1 MKLATLDNG
10 TRDGQLAIVSKDL
23 KRCTSASAISP
34 NLQTALD
41 NWSDV
46 YAALDALYH
55 KLNEGDIAGKAFEPH
70 LTLAPLPRAYQW
82 IDASAYLPHL
92 QRVRAAK
99 GSLQDPQDEKPI
111 MYQGGSDHLLGAEK
125 DIEVTDDDLALD
137 YEAEIAVIL
146 GDVPLNPSDDDARN
160 AVRLI
165 TQCNDVSLRRLVA
178 GDLQEG
184 FGFFHSKPA
193 SAFGPVVVTPD
204 ELGAAW
210 GEGRV
215 TGQLQSRVNGLL
227 YGQPRTEK
235 EMVFDFYQLIKT
247 AAQTR
252 SLSAGTILGGG
263 TVANT
268 HDQILPISSDGIGFS
283 CIVEARMAE
292 KAADAEQRT
301 PFLKSGDQ
309 VSIQF
314 LTDNGDAPFGEIKQT
329 VRLLNK
335 PD

>member
-23 KRCTSASAISP
+23 KRCTSASAIAP
-34 NLQTALD
+34 NLQAALD
-41 NWSDV
+41 NWSEV
-46 YAALDALYH
+46 YAPLETLSQ
-55 KLNEGDIAGKAFEPH
+55 KLNQGDIAGKSFEPH

-99 GSLQDPQDEKPI
+99 GSLQNPQDEKPI
-111 MYQGGSDHLLGAEK
+111 MYQGGSDHLVGAEK
-125 DIEVTDDDLALD
+125 PIVVGGEDLALD

-146 GDVPLNPSDDDARN
+146 GDVPMNPADDEARN
-160 AVRLI
+160 AVRLV

-178 GDLQEG
+178 ADLQDG

-193 SAFGPVVVTPD
+193 TSFGPVVVTPN

-210 GEGRV
+210 QSGRV
-215 TGQLQSRVNGLL
+215 AGRLQSRVNGLL

-235 EMVFDFYQLIKT
+235 EMVFDFYQLIQA

-252 SLSAGTILGGG
+252 QLRAGTILGGG

-268 HDQILPISSDGIGFS
+268 HDEILPIGSDGVGFS

-292 KAADAEQRT
+292 KAADTDQRT
-301 PFLKSGDQ
+301 PFLKKDDQ

-314 LTDNGDAPFGEIKQT
+314 LTDEGEAPFGEIKQT
-329 VRLLNK
+329 VRLA
-335 PD
+335 

>member
-23 KRCTSASAISP
+23 KRCTSASAIAP
-34 NLQTALD
+34 NLQSALD
-41 NWSDV
+41 SWSDL
-46 YAALDALYH
+46 YPALEDLSR
-55 KLNEGDIAGKAFEPH
+55 KLNQADIAGKAFEPH

-82 IDASAYLPHL
+82 IDASAYLTHL

-99 GSLQDPQDEKPI
+99 GSLQNPQDEKPI
-111 MYQGGSDHLLGAEK
+111 MYQGGSDHLLGAEQ
-125 DIEVTDDDLALD
+125 DIEVNGDDLALD

-146 GDVPLNPSDDDARN
+146 GDVPKNPTEDEARN

-178 GDLQEG
+178 ADLQDG

-193 SAFGPVVVTPD
+193 TAFGPVVVTPD

-210 GEGRV
+210 QDGRV
-215 TGQLQSRVNGLL
+215 AGQLQSRVNGLL

-235 EMVFDFYQLIKT
+235 EMVFNFYRLIQA

-252 SLSAGTILGGG
+252 HLRAGTILGGG

-268 HDQILPISSDGIGFS
+268 HDEILPISSDGVGFS

-292 KAADAEQRT
+292 KAADTDQRT
-301 PFLKSGDQ
+301 PFLKDKDQ

-314 LTDNGDAPFGEIKQT
+314 VTDDGDAPFGEIKQSVAVKT
-329 VRLLNK
+329 A
-335 PD
+335 

>member
-23 KRCTSASAISP
+23 KRCTSASAIAP
-34 NLQTALD
+34 NLQSALD
-41 NWSDV
+41 NWEEV
-46 YAALDALYH
+46 YVALEDLSH
-55 KLNEGDIAGKAFEPH
+55 KLNHGDIAGKSFEPH
-70 LTLAPLPRAYQW
+70 LALAPLPRAYQW

-99 GSLQDPQDEKPI
+99 GSLQDPQEEKPI
-111 MYQGGSDHLLGAEK
+111 MYQGGSDHLLGAED
-125 DIEVTDDDLALD
+125 DIEVAGDDLALD
-137 YEAEIAVIL
+137 YEAEIAIIL
-146 GDVPLNPSDDDARN
+146 GDVPINPTDDEARN
-160 AVRLI
+160 AVRLV

-178 GDLQEG
+178 GDLQDG

-204 ELGAAW
+204 ELAANW
-210 GEGRV
+210 QAGRV
-215 TGQLQSRVNGLL
+215 AGRLQSRVNGLL

-235 EMVFDFYQLIKT
+235 EMVFDFYQLIKA

-252 SLSAGTILGGG
+252 QLRAGTILGGG

-268 HDQILPISSDGIGFS
+268 HDEILPISSDGTGFS

-292 KAADAEQRT
+292 KAADTEQRT
-301 PFLKSGDQ
+301 PFLKQGDQ

-314 LTDNGDAPFGEIKQT
+314 VTDEGDAPFGEIKQKVSLIET
-329 VRLLNK
+329 R
-335 PD
+335 